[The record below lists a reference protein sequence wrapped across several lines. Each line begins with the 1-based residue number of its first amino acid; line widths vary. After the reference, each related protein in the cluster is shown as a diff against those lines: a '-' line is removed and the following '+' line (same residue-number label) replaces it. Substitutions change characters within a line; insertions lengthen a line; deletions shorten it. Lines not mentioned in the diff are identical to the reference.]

1 MGKKL
6 IVAVKTA
13 PAKKSSGFFKKGNS
27 HSRGIPKNIKFL
39 DVEYI

>member
-1 MGKKL
+1 MGTKL

-13 PAKKSSGFFKKGNS
+13 PAKKSSGFFKKSNS
-27 HSRGIPKNIKFL
+27 HSRGIPKNLKFL